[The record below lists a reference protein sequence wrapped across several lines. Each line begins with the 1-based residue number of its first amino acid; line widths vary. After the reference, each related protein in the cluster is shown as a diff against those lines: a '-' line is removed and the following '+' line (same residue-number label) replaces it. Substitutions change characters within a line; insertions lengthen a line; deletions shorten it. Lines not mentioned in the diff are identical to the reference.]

1 MKPIKILICGLS
13 GSGKTTLAKQLSYH
27 FLVPHHNAD
36 TYREYYNDY
45 DMSKQGRYRQA
56 QRMSYEWGILD
67 FICPTAFL
75 RQFVEAD
82 YTIWMDTIDN
92 SKYPDT
98 DLIFEPVVE
107 ENVIRI
113 DKWISQEKLA
123 EHLVN
128 FNPGI
133 KGMLS
138 FLNDCMPSLGKMQ

>member
-1 MKPIKILICGLS
+1 MS
-13 GSGKTTLAKQLSYH
+13 GSGKTTLARQLAGH
-27 FLVPHHNAD
+27 FLVPHHNGD

-56 QRMSYEWGILD
+56 QRMYYEWGILD

-75 RQFVEAD
+75 RNFVEAD

-98 DLIFEPVVE
+98 DLLFEPVVE
-107 ENVIRI
+107 TKVIRI
-113 DKWISQEKLA
+113 DKWITQDQLHKCLA
-123 EHLVN
+123 D

-133 KGMLS
+133 KGILS
-138 FLNDCMPSLGKMQ
+138 FLNDCLPSLGKLQ